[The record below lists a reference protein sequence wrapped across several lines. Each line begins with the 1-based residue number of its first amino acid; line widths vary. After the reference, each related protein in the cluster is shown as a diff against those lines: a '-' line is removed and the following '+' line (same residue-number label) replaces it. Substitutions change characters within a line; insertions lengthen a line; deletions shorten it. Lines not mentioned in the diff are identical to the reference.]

1 MNFFS
6 GIQPRQLFLI
16 DALGATLSALLLGGV
31 LVYFRELIGL
41 PQRTLYLL
49 AGLAALFAVY
59 SFICFWWA
67 PVNWRP
73 LLRLIAMVNLLYCC
87 LTAVLVFLHQNVT
100 ALGIAYFVA
109 EIIIVV
115 SLALYEWRTAQSPP
129 G

>member
-1 MNFFS
+1 MNFLS
-6 GIQPRQLFLI
+6 RIQPQKLFLI
-16 DALGATLSALLLGGV
+16 DALGALLSALMLGGV

-41 PQRTLYLL
+41 PQRILYLL

-59 SFICFWWA
+59 SFTCFLRT

-73 LLRLIAMVNLLYCC
+73 YLRLIATVNLLYCC
-87 LTAVLVFLHQNVT
+87 LTAVLVFLYQDVT

-115 SLALYEWRTAQSPP
+115 SLAIYEWRTAQSHP